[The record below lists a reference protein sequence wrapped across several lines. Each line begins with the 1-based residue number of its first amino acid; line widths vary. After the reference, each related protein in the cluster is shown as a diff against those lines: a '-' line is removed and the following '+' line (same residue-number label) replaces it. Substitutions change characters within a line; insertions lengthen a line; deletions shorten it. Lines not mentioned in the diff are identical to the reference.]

1 VIEPNQRQHLKMPQA
16 ERILLA
22 LGLLLLA
29 FWGVVQFDQS
39 VRSRAAIERF
49 EAAASAASEAKVV
62 PVVYRPVFRTHFQ
75 LWSNY
80 RIVAYKAS
88 LTEKKDSP
96 IGILRIPKI
105 ELEVPVFDGT
115 DELTLN
121 RGVGRIT
128 GTARVGQIG
137 NLGIAGHRDGFFR
150 GLKDIALRDVI
161 ELELLDRTKEYV
173 VQRIRVVAPEDVNV
187 LDPTP
192 TATLTLVT
200 CFPFYYIGSAPRRYV
215 VTASARDSSPPD

>member
-1 VIEPNQRQHLKMPQA
+1 VIEPNQCNHLRMRQA
-16 ERILLA
+16 ERVLLA
-22 LGLLLLA
+22 LGLLLLV
-29 FWGVVQFDQS
+29 FWCVAQFHQS
-39 VRSRAAIERF
+39 VRARAAIERF
-49 EAAASAASEAKVV
+49 EAAASETKVV
-62 PVVYRPVFRTHFQ
+62 PVVHRPVSRTDFP
-75 LWSNY
+75 LWSNN
-80 RIVAYKAS
+80 RIAAYKAS

-96 IGILRIPKI
+96 IGILRIPRI

-121 RGVGRIT
+121 RGVGRIS

-150 GLKDIALRDVI
+150 GLKDIVLGVVV
-161 ELELLDRTKEYV
+161 ELELLDRTKEYL
-173 VQRIRVVAPEDVNV
+173 VQRIRVVAPEDVYV

-200 CFPFYYIGSAPRRYV
+200 CFPFYYIGSAPQRYV